1 MRLFDD
7 LQQLLLT
14 VKLSVLFHRGDNKK
28 TIVLHHEIQTH
39 LQIKL
44 QENFVYRLTL
54 VIFASDVAEQ
64 SPESLSAT
72 DLVLPVVLSRHSSGY
87 PV

>member
-7 LQQLLLT
+7 LQQLMLT
-14 VKLSVLFHRGDNKK
+14 VKLSIQFHQGENKK
-28 TIVLHHEIQTH
+28 NIVLHHEIQTH
-39 LQIKL
+39 LQITL
-44 QENFVYRLTL
+44 QENLYRLTL